1 MIPLQEDRPA
11 LLAKA
16 LRYRPVRN
24 PVDGED
30 LAVIRFAL
38 ERGVETH
45 GAGGCVRGIY
55 NDVTLHNAGAVMAR
69 YLPRVREPT
78 ATGKATC
85 ARLMPTLSI
94 TFAPETTTAAIRQR

>member
-30 LAVIRFAL
+30 LAAIRFAL
-38 ERGVETH
+38 ERGVESH
-45 GAGGCVRGIY
+45 EAGGLCPG
-55 NDVTLHNAGAVMAR
+55 NL
-69 YLPRVREPT
+69 
-78 ATGKATC
+78 
-85 ARLMPTLSI
+85 
-94 TFAPETTTAAIRQR
+94 QRRDSSQPGR